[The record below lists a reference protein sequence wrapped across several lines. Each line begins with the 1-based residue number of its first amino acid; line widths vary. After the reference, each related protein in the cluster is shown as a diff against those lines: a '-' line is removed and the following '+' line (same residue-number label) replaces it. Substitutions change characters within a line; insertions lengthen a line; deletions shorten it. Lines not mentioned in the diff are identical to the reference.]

1 MVQSGAQAPSA
12 PADVGDPLIGRIL
25 NDKFRIVEA
34 LGSGGMGRVYKAVQ
48 SPLDRLVALKV
59 LNPQYSEGKDP
70 GFQKRF
76 FLEAAVTSKLRHP
89 NTVTVIDYGSTDDG
103 VLYIAMEYL
112 EGQTLAQLLTQ
123 MGPLPWMRVMNIV
136 QQVARSLREA
146 HRVGLIH
153 RDLKP
158 ANIMVLNQED
168 DHDVVKVLDFGLVK
182 SFLPDRGGTNETE
195 ITQAG
200 VILGSPQYMA
210 PEQARNVSD
219 PRSDVYSLGVVM
231 FQMLMGRP
239 PFQAAQSIDVI
250 FKHLNEAPPV
260 FAAVWPAHTVPQEVE
275 ALVMRCLYKRPE
287 ERFQSMDEVLEAIRR
302 AAASAGFSG
311 AFSSPRAVTGG
322 FMALPPPG
330 SGPMSGPQTGPLP
343 SPGSTGASTVALD
356 IAVEEAPAKPAARR
370 TLPLAL
376 FAGSLMLGLTVAA
389 VVALRAPAP
398 QPLPAPE
405 PLQAVA
411 PAAKTPAPEQ
421 PAPTEPPPV
430 AAEAAPALPAAQ
442 PAAEPVV
449 EAAPPAPAEPVAIRF
464 MIDSEPGGAKV
475 LYEGRVLGETPVELP
490 LPPGADG
497 RASARLTFAL
507 EGYHRVTF
515 IARGEGPEVRHTQKL
530 KKKSGSRSASD
541 RKSAGYKDDPY

>member
-1 MVQSGAQAPSA
+1 MVQSGAQAHSA
-12 PADVGDPLIGRIL
+12 PADVGDPLIGRVL

-48 SPLDRLVALKV
+48 APLDRLVALKV

-89 NTVTVIDYGSTDDG
+89 NTVTIIDYGKTDDG

-123 MGPLPWMRVMNIV
+123 LGPLPWMRVLNIV
-136 QQVARSLREA
+136 AQVARSLREA

-182 SFLPDRGGTNETE
+182 SFLPDRGRPDEPE

-239 PFQAAQSIDVI
+239 PFQAPQSIDVI
-250 FKHLNEAPPV
+250 FKHINEAPPT
-260 FAAVWPAHTVPQEVE
+260 FASIWPANSVPQEVE
-275 ALVMRCLYKRPE
+275 ALVMRCIRKRPD
-287 ERFQSMDEVLEAIRR
+287 ERFQSMDEVLESVRR
-302 AAASAGFSG
+302 AASSAGFSG
-311 AFSSPRAVTGG
+311 AFSSPRIITGSTPIPVT
-322 FMALPPPG
+322 G
-330 SGPMSGPQTGPLP
+330 SGPVSGPQTGPLP
-343 SPGSTGASTVALD
+343 GPGATGASTVALD
-356 IAVEEAPAKPAARR
+356 IAVEEPARPAARR

-376 FAGSLMLGLTVAA
+376 FGGSLLLGLGVAA
-389 VVALRAPAP
+389 VVALRSTSPQASPPPAP
-398 QPLPAPE
+398 VAAAAAARPSTPEPEPEPIPAPLV
-405 PLQAVA
+405 PQQAVA
-411 PAAKTPAPEQ
+411 Q
-421 PAPTEPPPV
+421 PTT
-430 AAEAAPALPAAQ
+430 AET
-442 PAAEPVV
+442 
-449 EAAPPAPAEPVAIRF
+449 APAEDAQPTPIR
-464 MIDSEPGGAKV
+464 MLIASEPGGAKV
-475 LYEGRVLGETPVELP
+475 MYEGRVLGETPVELMV
-490 LPPGADG
+490 PPGVDG

-507 EGYHRVTF
+507 DGYQRHTA
-515 IARGEGPEVRHTQKL
+515 IAEGPGPVVRFKQKL
-530 KKKSGSRSASD
+530 TKKKSTSRTSTD
-541 RKSAGYKDDPY
+541 RDSAGYKDDPY

>member
-1 MVQSGAQAPSA
+1 MVQGSAQAQSA

-34 LGSGGMGRVYKAVQ
+34 LGAGGMGRVYKAVQ
-48 SPLDRLVALKV
+48 APLDRLVALKV

-76 FLEAAVTSKLRHP
+76 FMEAAVTSKLRHP
-89 NTVTVIDYGSTDDG
+89 NTVTIIDYGKTDDG

-123 MGPLPWMRVMNIV
+123 QGPLPWMRVLNIA

-146 HRVGLIH
+146 HKVGLIH

-182 SFLPDRGGTNETE
+182 SFLPDRGQPNETE

-200 VILGSPQYMA
+200 IILGSPQYMA

-250 FKHLNEAPPV
+250 FKHLNEAPPA
-260 FAAVWPAHTVPQEVE
+260 FAGIWPGHTVPQEVE
-275 ALVMRCLYKRPE
+275 ALVMRCMYKRPE
-287 ERFQSMDEVLEAIRR
+287 ERFQSMDEVLESIRR
-302 AAASAGFSG
+302 VAASAGFSG
-311 AFSSPRAVTGG
+311 AFSSPHSPVTGG
-322 FMALPPPG
+322 FTVLPGPG
-330 SGPMSGPQTGPLP
+330 SGPVSGPQTGPLP
-343 SPGSTGASTVALD
+343 TPGSTGASTVALD
-356 IAVEEAPAKPAARR
+356 IAVEEPAKPPVRR
-370 TLPLAL
+370 TLPVAL
-376 FAGSLMLGLTVAA
+376 FGGSLLLGLGVAL
-389 VVALRAPAP
+389 VIALRAPAP
-398 QPLPAPE
+398 QAAPTPVPEPIAAVAPEEKTPPAEQRRILEPPPAATTPQSAAEPAPE
-405 PLQAVA
+405 
-411 PAAKTPAPEQ
+411 
-421 PAPTEPPPV
+421 
-430 AAEAAPALPAAQ
+430 EAAPA
-442 PAAEPVV
+442 AAEP
-449 EAAPPAPAEPVAIRF
+449 APIRF
-464 MIDSEPGGAKV
+464 LIDSEPGGAKV
-475 LYEGRVLGETPVELP
+475 MYGGQVLGETPVELP
-490 LPPGADG
+490 VPPGSDG

-507 EGYHRVTF
+507 DGYQRVTA
-515 IARGEGPEVRHTQKL
+515 IAEGAGPVVRFNQKL
-530 KKKSGSRSASD
+530 KKKSGSRSSSS
-541 RKSAGYKDDPY
+541 RSSSGYKDDPY

>member
-1 MVQSGAQAPSA
+1 MVQSGAQAQSA
-12 PADVGDPLIGRIL
+12 PADVGDPLIGRVL

-34 LGSGGMGRVYKAVQ
+34 LGAGGMGRVYKAVQ
-48 SPLDRLVALKV
+48 APLDRPVALKV

-89 NTVTVIDYGSTDDG
+89 NTVTIIDYGKTDDG

-123 MGPLPWMRVMNIV
+123 QGPLAWMRVLNIA
-136 QQVARSLREA
+136 QQVARSVREA
-146 HRVGLIH
+146 HKVGLIH

-168 DHDVVKVLDFGLVK
+168 DLDVVKVLDFGLVK
-182 SFLPDRGGTNETE
+182 SFLPDRGLPNEAE
-195 ITQAG
+195 LTQAG

-250 FKHLNEAPPV
+250 FKHLNEAPPI
-260 FAAVWPAHTVPQEVE
+260 FGAIWPGHTVPQEVE
-275 ALVMRCLYKRPE
+275 ALVMRCLNKRPE

-302 AAASAGFSG
+302 TASSAGFSG
-311 AFSSPRAVTGG
+311 AFSGSHNAVTSGITPVPG
-322 FMALPPPG
+322 HHG
-330 SGPMSGPQTGPLP
+330 SGPISGPQTGPLP
-343 SPGSTGASTVALD
+343 APGATSASTVALD
-356 IAVEEAPAKPAARR
+356 IAVEEPEKPAVRR

-376 FAGSLMLGLTVAA
+376 FGGSLLLGLGVAA
-389 VVALRAPAP
+389 VLALRAPAP
-398 QPLPAPE
+398 QAPPPPAPE
-405 PLQAVA
+405 HVARVAPSPKTA
-411 PAAKTPAPEQ
+411 PAAEQ
-421 PAPTEPPPV
+421 PRAEEPVPT
-430 AAEAAPALPAAQ
+430 APATQ
-442 PAAEPVV
+442 PAAEP
-449 EAAPPAPAEPVAIRF
+449 APVAAAAADPTPIRF
-464 MIDSEPGGAKV
+464 LIDSVPGGAKV

-490 LPPGADG
+490 VPPGADG
-497 RASARLTFAL
+497 HASARLTFAL
-507 EGYHRVTF
+507 DGYQRVTA
-515 IARGEGPEVRHTQKL
+515 IAEGEGPVVRFNQKL
-530 KKKSGSRSASD
+530 KKKSGSRSATDKDS
-541 RKSAGYKDDPY
+541 SGYKDDPY

>member
-1 MVQSGAQAPSA
+1 MVQSGAQAQSA

-25 NDKFRIVEA
+25 NDKFHIVEA
-34 LGSGGMGRVYKAVQ
+34 LGSGGMGHVYKAVQ
-48 SPLDRLVALKV
+48 APLERLVALKV

-89 NTVTVIDYGSTDDG
+89 NTVTIIDYGRTDDG

-123 MGPLPWMRVMNIV
+123 QGPLPWMRVLNIA

-158 ANIMVLNQED
+158 ANVMVLNQED

-182 SFLPDRGGTNETE
+182 SFLPDRGLPDDTE
-195 ITQAG
+195 LTQAG

-250 FKHLNEAPPV
+250 FKHLHEAPPV
-260 FAAVWPAHTVPQEVE
+260 FAAVRPAHAVPQEVE

-311 AFSSPRAVTGG
+311 AFSSPRSPISSDFT
-322 FMALPPPG
+322 ALPAPG
-330 SGPMSGPQTGPLP
+330 SGPVSGPETGPLP
-343 SPGSTGASTVALD
+343 VPGTTGTSTVALD
-356 IAVEEAPAKPAARR
+356 IAVEEEPAKPAPR

-376 FAGSLMLGLTVAA
+376 FAASLLLGLGVAA
-389 VVALRAPAP
+389 ILALRAPAP
-398 QPLPAPE
+398 QAAAPTPTPESVQAAPPAVKVPPAE
-405 PLQAVA
+405 QPPA
-411 PAAKTPAPEQ
+411 PAAQAQRPAEEVA
-421 PAPTEPPPV
+421 AP
-430 AAEAAPALPAAQ
+430 AEAAP
-442 PAAEPVV
+442 
-449 EAAPPAPAEPVAIRF
+449 IRF
-464 MIDSEPGGAKV
+464 LLDSEPSGARV
-475 LYEGRVLGETPVELP
+475 TYEGRLLGATPVELP
-490 LPPGADG
+490 VPPGADG
-497 RASARLTFAL
+497 RASARLTFSL
-507 EGYHRVTF
+507 DGYQRVTI
-515 IARGEGPEVRHTQKL
+515 IAEGEGPVVRYSQKL
-530 KKKSGSRSASD
+530 KKKSGSRSAAGRDSD
-541 RKSAGYKDDPY
+541 GYKDDPY

>member
-1 MVQSGAQAPSA
+1 MVQSGAQPQSA
-12 PADVGDPLIGRIL
+12 PADVGDPLIGRVL

-48 SPLDRLVALKV
+48 SPLERLVALKV

-76 FLEAAVTSKLRHP
+76 FMEAAVTSKLRHP
-89 NTVTVIDYGSTDDG
+89 NTVTVIDYGRTDDG

-123 MGPLPWMRVMNIV
+123 HGPLPWMRVMNIA

-182 SFLPDRGGTNETE
+182 SFLPDRGGAHETE

-231 FQMLMGRP
+231 FQMLIGRP
-239 PFQAAQSIDVI
+239 PFMAAQSIDVI

-260 FAAVWPAHTVPQEVE
+260 FAAIWPGHSVPQEVE

-287 ERFQSMDEVLEAIRR
+287 ERFQSMDEVLEAVRR
-302 AAASAGFSG
+302 AASSAGFSG
-311 AFSSPRAVTGG
+311 AFSSPRNAITSG
-322 FMALPPPG
+322 FTPLPGHG
-330 SGPMSGPQTGPLP
+330 SGAHSGAQTGPLP

-376 FAGSLMLGLTVAA
+376 FAGSLMLGLIVAA
-389 VVALRAPAP
+389 VVAMRPPTPPPAP
-398 QPLPAPE
+398 QPE

-411 PAAKTPAPEQ
+411 PAVKTPAP
-421 PAPTEPPPV
+421 
-430 AAEAAPALPAAQ
+430 AQ
-442 PAAEPVV
+442 PAAESPTTA
-449 EAAPPAPAEPVAIRF
+449 ETAPAAPEQQPAIEPDVLAAPLVPAEPVAIRF
-464 MIDSEPGGAKV
+464 VIDSEPGGAKV
-475 LYEGRVLGETPVELP
+475 MYEGRVLGETPLELP
-490 LPPGADG
+490 VPPDADG
-497 RASARLTFAL
+497 HASARLTFAL
-507 EGYHRVTF
+507 DGYQRVTA
-515 IARGEGPEVRHTQKL
+515 IATGEGPVVRHTQKL
-530 KKKSGSRSASD
+530 KKKSGSRSSSD
-541 RKSAGYKDDPY
+541 KGAGYKDDPY